1 MVSRGFGFA
10 TSRIAPDCP
19 AIVAAGAGVRARI
32 NSSAHRHHQGI
43 VNPMGGRP
51 VTDAVARLFN

>member
-10 TSRIAPDCP
+10 TSRVTPDCP

-43 VNPMGGRP
+43 ANPMGRP